1 MLENTKMKKA
11 YPNWYQM
18 EEEIARMKITGSD
31 LRDGPFQK
39 FWAWK
44 DEEEEEGGAV
54 ALVAE
59 FRNEN

>member
-1 MLENTKMKKA
+1 MSKA

-31 LRDGPFQK
+31 IRDGE

-44 DEEEEEGGAV
+44 DEVEEEGAVV
-54 ALVAE
+54 ALSLQSFIIKLRLILV
-59 FRNEN
+59 